1 MREPCGSSLAACRS
15 NIFALEIVVKT
26 ENRGSMLL
34 LYSSRRLSGLS
45 PDRAILGFALA
56 ALLAGCGQK
65 PAANANA
72 GAAMPVQVQAV
83 KATTIPDTTEYL
95 SVLKSRHSANIN
107 PQVEGQ
113 IVRIFVKSGD
123 HVKAGQPLLQIDPLK
138 QEATVSSQEAAR
150 AAQEANVA
158 LAKISF
164 ERSKKLFEAGVIAK
178 AEFDSAQSNY
188 DASVA
193 QLKALEEQVKSQRAE
208 LKYYA
213 VAAPMDGIVGDV
225 PVRMGD
231 RVAVTTLLTTVDEPG
246 ALEAYIY
253 VPVDRSRSLRLG
265 LPVKLLDPTG
275 TLLATTAI
283 TFVSPQVD
291 PETQTVLAKAA
302 TLNSQGKLRVSQQV
316 RAQVTW
322 GRREGATIPFLS
334 LNRINGQFFAFVS
347 TNEGKG
353 TVARQKLIKIGDN
366 VGNDVEVLD
375 GIKPGDHLITSATQ
389 FLQDG
394 MSVTEQAPQ
403 TNAQAAQSSSKES
416 SN

>member
-1 MREPCGSSLAACRS
+1 MFVPFQLSCELRSVARSGRRCGRAAWLGVSLA
-15 NIFALEIVVKT
+15 
-26 ENRGSMLL
+26 GGLL
-34 LYSSRRLSGLS
+34 VAS
-45 PDRAILGFALA
+45 
-56 ALLAGCGQK
+56 GCGQK
-65 PAANANA
+65 TAADNPAGA

-83 KATTIPDTTEYL
+83 KSVTIPDTTEYL

-113 IVRIFVKSGD
+113 VIRIFVKSGD
-123 HVKAGQPLLQIDPLK
+123 RVKAGQALLQIDPLK
-138 QEATVSSQEAAR
+138 QEATVSSQEASR

-158 LAKISF
+158 LAKVSF
-164 ERSKKLFEAGVIAK
+164 ERSKRLFEAGVIAK

-208 LKYYA
+208 LKYYS
-213 VAAPMDGIVGDV
+213 VAAPMDGIVGDI

-253 VPVDRSRSLRLG
+253 MPVDRSRSLRLG
-265 LPVKLLDPTG
+265 LPVKLLDPSG
-275 TLLATTAI
+275 ALLANTTI
-283 TFVSPQVD
+283 TFVSPQVES
-291 PETQTVLAKAA
+291 ETQTVLAKAA
-302 TLNSQGKLRVSQQV
+302 APNSQSKLRVSQQV

-322 GRREGATIPFLS
+322 GQREGATIPFLS
-334 LNRINGQFFAFVS
+334 INRINGQFFAFVS

-353 TVARQKLIKIGDN
+353 TVARQKLVKIGDN

-375 GIKPGDHLITSATQ
+375 GIKAGDHLIVSGTQ

-394 MSVTEQAPQ
+394 TPVTEQSAPAA
-403 TNAQAAQSSSKES
+403 NAQAAQSNSKES